1 MERERVRRAIEQP
14 VAEAVRLLDQAQGAD
29 SETRLMMLINGWGRG
44 LAAGLEELALEVESS
59 RHTSQSGSTPSATL
73 DKPGTRSSAAA
84 VPAEQSDG
92 PRRPDADEESLR
104 ARAAES
110 RKATAAL
117 RDESSSE
124 LRGGG
129 HEIDP

>member
-1 MERERVRRAIEQP
+1 MEGERVRRAIEQQ
-14 VAEAVRLLDQAQGAD
+14 VSEAVRLLDQAQGAD
-29 SETRLMMLINGWGRG
+29 NETRLMMLINGWGRG
-44 LAAGLEELALEVESS
+44 LAAGLEELALEVESL
-59 RHTSQSGSTPSATL
+59 RTNPSGPTPSATL
-73 DKPGTRSSAAA
+73 DKPGTRSSEAA

-92 PRRPDADEESLR
+92 PIRPDADEESLR

-110 RKATAAL
+110 REATAAL

-124 LRGGG
+124 LRGGE